1 VTAAV
6 SVACPRCGRTLDHAQ
21 IVSGAQ
27 TCPLCRG
34 TFEAVRFDPPAPDT
48 SVPRVAEAGPE
59 GAHACPLHA
68 GNAAVGNCGRC
79 GVFTCALCRIEA
91 DGRILCPSCFERLA
105 DAGELPSLV
114 SSYRDYGRA
123 QYLIVLLGLVFF
135 FLGPVT
141 GPASV
146 YYGTKALDQMRTSG
160 EPGGRVRVWAFFLL
174 GAVEAVGTVA
184 LFVWMAT

>member
-1 VTAAV
+1 MTATAR
-6 SVACPRCGRTLDHAQ
+6 VACPRCGRALDHGR
-21 IVSGAQ
+21 IISGAQ

-34 TFEAVRFDPPAPDT
+34 AFEAVRFDPPAPDT

-91 DGRILCPSCFERLA
+91 DGRVLCPSCFERLA

-114 SSYRDYGRA
+114 ARYRDYARA
-123 QYLIVLLGLVFF
+123 QYLVALLGLLFF

-141 GPASV
+141 GPASA
-146 YYGTKALDQMRTSG
+146 YYGTKALAQMKASG
-160 EPGGRVRVWAFFLL
+160 EAGGRIRVWALFAL
-174 GAVEAVGTVA
+174 GAAEMAVA
-184 LFVWMAT
+184 AAFFVSMAR